1 MSKFPLFWRG
11 VRGRLI
17 MNLFDVYPLYNITPV
32 KALDCT
38 ITDENG
44 VEYLDL
50 YSGHGVISIGHTQ
63 PHYVAKVKEQLD
75 NIGFYSNAIQNPL
88 QVELAQ
94 KLGELSGYDDYS
106 LFLCSSGAEANE
118 NALKLA
124 SFHNGKSRV
133 IAFDNSFHGRTSA
146 AVAVTDNKKIVAP
159 INAQQVVTFLPLNQI
174 DLVETE
180 LQKGDV
186 CTVIIEG
193 IQGVGGLDEGTT
205 EFFQAL
211 EKLCKQYEA
220 VLILDEVQ
228 SGYGRSG
235 KFFAHQYHNIK
246 ADIIC
251 LAKGMGNGFPIGGI
265 LIAPHFK
272 ASYGLLGTTFGGSHL
287 ACAAGIAVLDVI
299 KNEKLMDNVNAV
311 SEYFMKAI
319 QQVPEIIKV
328 KGKGLMLGVEFD
340 FDVSA
345 LRKKMIVEKHIFTGS
360 ANNKNLLRILPP
372 LTITTAAIDTFIVA
386 LKESLA
392 ELK

>member
-1 MSKFPLFWRG
+1 
-11 VRGRLI
+11 

-32 KALDCT
+32 KAVDCT

-63 PHYVAKVKEQLD
+63 PHYVAKLKEQLD

-94 KLGELSGYDDYS
+94 KLGELSGYDDYA

-174 DLVETE
+174 DLVKTE

-372 LTITTAAIDTFIVA
+372 LTITTAAIDTFITA
-386 LKESLA
+386 LKESLT

>member
-1 MSKFPLFWRG
+1 
-11 VRGRLI
+11 

-32 KALDCT
+32 KAVDCT

-63 PHYVAKVKEQLD
+63 PHYVAKLKEQLD

-133 IAFDNSFHGRTSA
+133 IAFYNSFHGRTSA

-372 LTITTAAIDTFIVA
+372 LTITTAAIDTFITA

>member
-1 MSKFPLFWRG
+1 
-11 VRGRLI
+11 

-32 KALDCT
+32 KAVDCT

-63 PHYVAKVKEQLD
+63 PHYVAKLKEQLD

-124 SFHNGKSRV
+124 SFHNEKSRV

-174 DLVETE
+174 DLVKTE

>member
-1 MSKFPLFWRG
+1 
-11 VRGRLI
+11 

-32 KALDCT
+32 KALDFT
-38 ITDENG
+38 ITDKDG

-50 YSGHGVISIGHTQ
+50 YSGHGVISIGHTH
-63 PHYVAKVKEQLD
+63 PKYVAKLKNQLD

-88 QVELAQ
+88 QVELAE
-94 KLGELSGYDDYS
+94 KLGKLSGCEEYS

-124 SFHNGKSRV
+124 SFHTNKSRV
-133 IAFDNSFHGRTSA
+133 ISFENAFHGRTSA
-146 AVAVTDNKKIVAP
+146 AVATTDNKKIVAP
-159 INAQQVVTFLPLNQI
+159 INAQQVVTFLPLNDI
-174 DLVETE
+174 DLVEAE
-180 LQKGDV
+180 LKKGDV
-186 CTVIIEG
+186 ACVIIEG

-211 EKLCKQYEA
+211 EKTCKKYDV

-235 KFFAHQYHNIK
+235 KFFAFQHHNINP
-246 ADIIC
+246 DIIC

-265 LIAPHFK
+265 LISPKFT

-287 ACAAGIAVLDVI
+287 ACTAGIAVLDAI
-299 KNEKLMDNVNAV
+299 ESQNLMDNVNSVYAYFLEAV
-311 SEYFMKAI
+311 K
-319 QQVPEIIKV
+319 QVPEVIKV

-340 FDVSA
+340 FDVSV
-345 LRKKMIVEKHIFTGS
+345 LRKKMIVEKHIFTGN

-372 LTITTAAIDTFIVA
+372 LTINKKAVDTFIIA
-386 LKESLA
+386 LKETLA

>member
-1 MSKFPLFWRG
+1 
-11 VRGRLI
+11 

-32 KALDCT
+32 KAIDCT

-63 PHYVAKVKEQLD
+63 PHYVAKLKEQLD

-174 DLVETE
+174 DLVKTE

-299 KNEKLMDNVNAV
+299 KNEKLMDNVNAA

-372 LTITTAAIDTFIVA
+372 LTITTAAIDTFITA

>member
-1 MSKFPLFWRG
+1 
-11 VRGRLI
+11 

-32 KALDCT
+32 KAVDCT

-63 PHYVAKVKEQLD
+63 PHYVAKLKEQLD

-299 KNEKLMDNVNAV
+299 KSEKLMDNVNAV
-311 SEYFMKAI
+311 SEYFMKTI

-372 LTITTAAIDTFIVA
+372 LTITTAAIDTFITA

>member
-1 MSKFPLFWRG
+1 MKQNKQKK
-11 VRGRLI
+11 
-17 MNLFDVYPLYNITPV
+17 MNLFNVYPLYDITPV

-38 ITDENG
+38 ITDNNG

-63 PHYVAKVKEQLD
+63 PDYVAKLKDQLD
-75 NIGFYSNAIQNPL
+75 HLGFYSNAIQNPL

-94 KLGELSGYDDYS
+94 KLGKLSGLEDYE

-133 IAFDNSFHGRTSA
+133 VAFDNSFHGRTSA

-159 INAQQVVTFLPLNQI
+159 INAQQEVTFLPLNQI
-174 DLVETE
+174 ELVEAE
-180 LQKGDV
+180 LAKGDV
-186 CTVIIEG
+186 TAVIIEG

-211 EKLCKQYEA
+211 EKACKKHDV

-235 KFFAHQYHNIK
+235 KFFAFQHHGIN
-246 ADIIC
+246 ADIISV
-251 LAKGMGNGFPIGGI
+251 AKGMGNGFPVGAI
-265 LIAPHFK
+265 LISPKFE
-272 ASYGLLGTTFGGSHL
+272 ASFGLLGTTFGGSHL
-287 ACAAGIAVLDVI
+287 SCAAGIAVLDVI
-299 KNEKLMDNVNAV
+299 EKLDLQKNVNEV
-311 SEYFMKAI
+311 YEYFLEK
-319 QQVPEIIKV
+319 IKEVEGIKQV

-340 FDVSA
+340 FDVAA
-345 LRKKMIVEKHIFTGS
+345 LRKKLIIEKRIFTGS

-372 LTITTAAIDTFIVA
+372 LTVKKTDIDTFVKA
-386 LKESLA
+386 LKESLE
-392 ELK
+392 ELKN

>member
-1 MSKFPLFWRG
+1 
-11 VRGRLI
+11 

-32 KALDCT
+32 KALDFT
-38 ITDENG
+38 ITDIDG

-50 YSGHGVISIGHTQ
+50 YSGHGVISIGHTH
-63 PHYVAKVKEQLD
+63 PKYVTKLKNQLE

-88 QVELAQ
+88 QVELAE
-94 KLGELSGYDDYS
+94 KLGKLSGCEEYS

-124 SFHNGKSRV
+124 SFHTNKSRV
-133 IAFDNSFHGRTSA
+133 ISFENAFHGRTSA
-146 AVAVTDNKKIVAP
+146 AVATTDNKKIVAP
-159 INAQQVVTFLPLNQI
+159 INAQQVVTFLPLNNI
-174 DLVETE
+174 DLVEAE
-180 LQKGDV
+180 LKKDDV
-186 CTVIIEG
+186 CCVIIEG
-193 IQGVGGLDEGTT
+193 IQGVGGLDQGTT

-211 EKLCKQYEA
+211 EKICNQYNV

-235 KFFAHQYHNIK
+235 KFFAFQHHNIK
-246 ADIIC
+246 PDIIC

-265 LIAPHFK
+265 MISPKFK

-287 ACAAGIAVLDVI
+287 ACAAGIAVLEVME
-299 KNEKLMDNVNAV
+299 KEKLMDNVNDIYA
-311 SEYFMKAI
+311 YFLEAIKA
-319 QQVPEIIKV
+319 VPEVVKV

-345 LRKKMIVEKHIFTGS
+345 LRKKMIIDKHIFTGN

-372 LTITTAAIDTFIVA
+372 LTIRKEAIDTFIIA
-386 LKESLA
+386 LKESLQEIKA
-392 ELK
+392 